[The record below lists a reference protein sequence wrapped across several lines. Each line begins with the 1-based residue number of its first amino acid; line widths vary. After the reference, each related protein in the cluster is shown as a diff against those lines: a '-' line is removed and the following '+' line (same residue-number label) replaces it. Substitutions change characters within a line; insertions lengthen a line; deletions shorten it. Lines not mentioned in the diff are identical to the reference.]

1 MTIKSVSNAICILLV
16 FALFASCN
24 KNSDTQPQG
33 KYQHGVFIVHEGQFG
48 HGNSSIS
55 FYMPDSL
62 KVINDIFSLTNSRSL
77 GDVAQSI
84 TFTNNAYYIVVNNSN
99 KIEVVDANFTS
110 VGVIKDSIDQPRFL
124 LAVNSQKAYV
134 SQWSS
139 TGKGNVAVLDLSAYR
154 VTKRIPLNQGP
165 EKMVL
170 YNNRVYVTNG
180 GGLTNDS
187 TVSVI
192 DAGTDQLLATIK
204 VGYNPNSI
212 QLDKNN
218 KLWVLCSGMWKSD
231 WSALAKTGSL
241 VQIDPADNM
250 VKTTLTLSSLYS
262 QPSCLTI
269 NPSKEKLIYAY
280 DNKIYEQNIDA
291 SAATIKIN
299 RAYYKLGVNPANGD
313 VYATDPKNYSSDGWV
328 IRYNS
333 AYAAVDSFK
342 VGIVPGE
349 ILFN

>member
-1 MTIKSVSNAICILLV
+1 MKINLGSLAFCALTAV
-16 FALFASCN
+16 FIFTSCD
-24 KNSDTQPQG
+24 KNSDTQPLG
-33 KYQHGVFIVHEGQFG
+33 KYQHGVFIVQEGQFG
-48 HGNSSIS
+48 HGNSGIS

-62 KVINDIFSLTNSRSL
+62 KVINNIFTLTNSRSL
-77 GDVAQSI
+77 GDIAESL
-84 TFTNNAYYIVVNNSN
+84 TFLNNTYYIVVNNSN
-99 KIEVVDANFTS
+99 KIEVVNANFTS

-124 LAVNSQKAYV
+124 LTVNSQKAYI
-134 SQWSS
+134 SQWTS
-139 TGKGNVAVLDLSAYR
+139 TGKGNVAVLDLSTNK
-154 VTKRIPLNQGP
+154 VTKRIALNQGP

-170 YNNRVYVTNG
+170 CNNHVYVLNG

-192 DAGTDQLLATIK
+192 DAGTDKLLTTIK

-218 KLWVLCSGMWKSD
+218 KLWVLCSGMWKGD
-231 WSALAKTGSL
+231 WSALAKTGLL
-241 VQIDPADNM
+241 VQIDPADNT
-250 VKTTLTLSSLYS
+250 VKKTITLGSLYS
-262 QPSCLTI
+262 QPASLAT
-269 NPSKEKLIYAY
+269 NQSKDKLIYAY
-280 DNKIYEQNIDA
+280 DSKIYEQNIDG
-291 SAATIKIN
+291 SAASIKLN
-299 RAYYKLGVNPANGD
+299 RNFYKLDVNPANGD

-333 AYAAVDSFK
+333 AFAVVDSFK